1 MYIRNCITIT
11 NRENL
16 IPQSLELICV
26 GINKPTVR
34 ASRSWFLLAIVMDD
48 LIREP
53 TYSISLSNFL
63 SSQMYMYD

>member
-11 NRENL
+11 NRKNL

-34 ASRSWFLLAIVMDD
+34 ASRSWLLLAIVIDD